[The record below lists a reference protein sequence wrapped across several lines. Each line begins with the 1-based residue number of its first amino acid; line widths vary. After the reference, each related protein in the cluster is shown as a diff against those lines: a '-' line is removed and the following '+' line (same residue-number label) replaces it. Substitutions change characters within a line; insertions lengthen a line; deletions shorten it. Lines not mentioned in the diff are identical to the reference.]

1 MKRGCAE
8 CGHKL
13 VGRTDK
19 KFCNDYCRNAFNN
32 KRYRKEHH
40 VKRQIQGVLNLNY
53 GILKGICEQ
62 EAVTESSVQD
72 LRSKGYQMQF
82 FTNLSLTGE
91 GEVLRQCF
99 DMGLLTKE
107 NGQLYVINMK
117 KKPNLR
123 TYQT

>member
-1 MKRGCAE
+1 MERGCLE
-8 CGHKL
+8 CGYKL

-53 GILKGICEQ
+53 GILKGICDQ
-62 EAVTESSVQD
+62 EAVTESTVQD

-107 NGQLYVINMK
+107 NGQLYVIDMK